1 MNTHLRLTSGLPNIK
16 RLLLIC
22 GILSSVLY
30 ISAVFTAPFFW
41 ENYDRSSQ
49 SVSELFAIGAPS
61 AGFIVPFCIL
71 YALLAYAFGAGIWL
85 SAGSKWTLKVV
96 AVLVIAKEVLGLIGT
111 IFAPMNLRGTEGG
124 LTDTMHVVVTMIGV
138 LLCMFPAIGF
148 GAASFGKG
156 FRVFSIVTMV
166 IFIIFG
172 TLAGMDGPNVAANL
186 PTPYLGVWERVNI
199 YSYMAWVIVLSLML
213 LLPSSKPTRQPVNG

>member
-1 MNTHLRLTSGLPNIK
+1 MKMFLNYTMIRKMLLFSGIF
-16 RLLLIC
+16 
-22 GILSSVLY
+22 SSLLY
-30 ISAVFTAPFFW
+30 IGAVATAPFFW

-61 AGFIVPFCIL
+61 AGFMVPFCIL

-96 AVLVIAKEVLGLIGT
+96 AVLIIAKEVLGLIGT
-111 IFAPMNLRGTEGG
+111 VFAPMHLRGAEGS
-124 LTDTMHVVVTMIGV
+124 LTDTMHIVVTMIGV

-156 FRVFSIVTMV
+156 FRIYSIVTMV
-166 IFIIFG
+166 VFIVFG

-186 PTPYLGVWERVNI
+186 PTPYLGIWERVNI
-199 YSYMAWVIVLSLML
+199 YSYMAWVIVLSLIL
-213 LLPSSKPTRQPVNG
+213 LLPLSKSTFQPANG

>member
-1 MNTHLRLTSGLPNIK
+1 MKATVKNNSTIRKALLYCGLI
-16 RLLLIC
+16 
-22 GILSSVLY
+22 SSFLY
-30 ISAVFTAPFFW
+30 IGVVAVAPVFW
-41 ENYDRSSQ
+41 ENYNRASQ

-61 AGFIVPFCIL
+61 AGFMVPFCIL

-96 AVLVIAKEVLGLIGT
+96 AVLIIAKEVLGLIGT
-111 IFAPMNLRGTEGG
+111 IFAPMHLRGAEGS
-124 LTDTMHVVVTMIGV
+124 LTDTMHIVVTMIGV

-148 GAASFGKG
+148 GAASFGQG
-156 FRVFSIVTMV
+156 FRVYSIVTMV
-166 IFIIFG
+166 IFIVFG

-186 PTPYLGVWERVNI
+186 PTPYLGIWERVNI

-213 LLPSSKPTRQPVNG
+213 LFPSSKTINQLANG